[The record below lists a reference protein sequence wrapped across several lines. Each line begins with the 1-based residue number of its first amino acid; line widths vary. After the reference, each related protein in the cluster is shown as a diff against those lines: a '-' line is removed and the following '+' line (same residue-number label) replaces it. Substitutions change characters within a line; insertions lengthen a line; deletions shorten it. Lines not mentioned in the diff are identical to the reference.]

1 MSNDQ
6 DECEWVSVSS
16 GTGPPGR
23 AGPKAVKPVVCV
35 CVLPPT
41 LISGAVVTVQ

>member
-1 MSNDQ
+1 
-6 DECEWVSVSS
+6 VFLLVLAH
-16 GTGPPGR
+16 PGR

-41 LISGAVVTVQ
+41 LISCAVVTVQ

>member
-1 MSNDQ
+1 MFLL
-6 DECEWVSVSS
+6 VLAH
-16 GTGPPGR
+16 PGR
-23 AGPKAVKPVVCV
+23 AGPKAVKRLCV